1 MDSLELETVFNA
13 IFDAEEMYGA
23 DNIAIFFLNEELFI
37 KNNDRVLNSFNM
49 ASFNDSDI
57 KNINGL
63 CDYLNL
69 KFEN

>member
-1 MDSLELETVFNA
+1 MNLLEIVFNA

-23 DNIAIFFLNEELFI
+23 DNISIIVSNEELFI

-63 CDYLNL
+63 CDYLSL

>member
-1 MDSLELETVFNA
+1 MSLETIFNA

-23 DNIAIFFLNEELFI
+23 DNIAIFFLNEELVI

>member
-1 MDSLELETVFNA
+1 MNLETIFNA

-23 DNIAIFFLNEELFI
+23 DNIAIFFSNEELFI

-63 CDYLNL
+63 CNYLSL

>member
-1 MDSLELETVFNA
+1 MTLETIFNA

-23 DNIAIFFLNEELFI
+23 DNIAIFFSNGELFI

-57 KNINGL
+57 KNINEL
-63 CDYLNL
+63 CDYLSL

>member
-1 MDSLELETVFNA
+1 MNLETIFNA

-23 DNIAIFFLNEELFI
+23 DNIAIFFLNEELLI

>member
-1 MDSLELETVFNA
+1 MTLETIFNA

-23 DNIAIFFLNEELFI
+23 DNIAIFFLNKELFI

-63 CDYLNL
+63 CDYLSL